1 MKHFK
6 CSLRMCFPHKV
17 WVKEWQTYHNK
28 THNNIKCKEKY
39 HIDCITPPVTYVYD
53 DNTRHCCFVCKTPRL
68 DALVV
73 NNWNAY
79 HVCVDGGLIR
89 FGCRNYMCD
98 YKYPQ
103 GRCDSMVFDSND
115 LWFVE
120 FKMNTT
126 STLDDQLWEDLKDGM
141 GQLKDF
147 IYNFRCKMAHKR
159 TPLHRYFRLCHQ
171 HCTVCMK
178 TYPAM
183 SVQRNNHLE
192 EFRLETGLKL
202 QQLVAKP

>member
-28 THNNIKCKEKY
+28 THDNIKCKEKY

-53 DNTRHCCFVCKTPRL
+53 DNTRHCCFVCKTPRP

-98 YKYPQ
+98 YKYYEYYTISSKFSPSD
-103 GRCDSMVFDSND
+103 GLVYPV
-115 LWFVE
+115 LIKV
-120 FKMNTT
+120 K
-126 STLDDQLWEDLKDGM
+126 KDGSM
-141 GQLKDF
+141 SRFELHYPKFGTFKFWVIGKENEVYEIDF
-147 IYNFRCKMAHKR
+147 GR
-159 TPLHRYFRLCHQ
+159 
-171 HCTVCMK
+171 
-178 TYPAM
+178 
-183 SVQRNNHLE
+183 
-192 EFRLETGLKL
+192 
-202 QQLVAKP
+202 